1 MKTKIDHT
9 GSSFDSFLEE
19 EGIRE
24 EVEATAAKRV
34 IAWQLEQAM
43 QKQNKTKS
51 ALAREMHTSRTQVE
65 RLLDPANTAVSVQI
79 ISRAAGALGK
89 KFSMVLTDLKTPSS
103 PVRSGGERS
112 LAQANFKKGV
122 VAVRKG
128 GKKQPRTAKRER
140 QEATYASTCQ
150 NDLHIE

>member
-1 MKTKIDHT
+1 MKATFDYT
-9 GSSFDSFLEE
+9 GSTFDSFLEE

-43 QKQNKTKS
+43 QAQNKTKS

-65 RLLDPANTAVSVQI
+65 RLLDPSNTAVSVQI

-89 KFSMVLTDLKTPSS
+89 KFSMVLTDVTPPCS
-103 PVRSGGERS
+103 PVKSGRKVVHARLGKKTRS
-112 LAQANFKKGV
+112 LAGADLNKGV
-122 VAVRKG
+122 VAVRRG
-128 GKKQPRTAKRER
+128 GKKAPRTAKQER
-140 QEATYASTCQ
+140 RKDTYG
-150 NDLHIE
+150 